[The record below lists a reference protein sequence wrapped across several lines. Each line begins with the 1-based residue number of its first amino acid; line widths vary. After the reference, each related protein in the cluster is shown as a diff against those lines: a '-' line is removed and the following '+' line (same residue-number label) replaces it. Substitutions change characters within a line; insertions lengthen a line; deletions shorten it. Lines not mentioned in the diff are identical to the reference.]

1 MELWDLYDKNGNKIN
16 KTHVRGIPLNKD
28 EYHIAIDVWIRN
40 SLDKILLTQRNP
52 LKELYPMK
60 WECTCGAI
68 IMGEDSFTGA
78 LREVEEEIGIKL
90 NKSEGKNM
98 LRIVRENQNT
108 IFDIFLF
115 EKDIRIE
122 ETKLQEEEV
131 VDIKWVT
138 KDELE
143 EMFKKNEMIE
153 TLDYVLKLIDEK
165 II

>member
-1 MELWDLYDKNGNKIN
+1 MEIWDLYDKNGNKIN
-16 KTHVRGIPLNKD
+16 KTHARGIPLDKN
-28 EYHIAIDVWIRN
+28 EYHIAIDVWIKN
-40 SLDKILLTQRNP
+40 SMDKILLTQRNP
-52 LKELYPMK
+52 SKELYPMK

-68 IMGEDSFTGA
+68 ITGEDSFTGA
-78 LREVEEEIGIKL
+78 LREVEEEIGIKI
-90 NKSEGKNM
+90 NKNEGEKI
-98 LRIVRENQNT
+98 LRIVREEQNT

-115 EKDIRIE
+115 RKDIEIE

-131 VDIKWVT
+131 INIKWVT

-143 EMFKKNEMIE
+143 EMFKKNKMIA